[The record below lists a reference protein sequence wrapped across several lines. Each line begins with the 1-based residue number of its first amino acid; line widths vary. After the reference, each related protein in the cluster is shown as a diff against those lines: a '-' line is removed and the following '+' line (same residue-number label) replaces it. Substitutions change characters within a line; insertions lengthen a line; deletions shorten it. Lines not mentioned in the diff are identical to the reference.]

1 MEAVVQV
8 AIEKFIARS
17 RCQHFERDSLCISQ
31 LRSVVVWLLGPRKT
45 LESRTIP
52 RCLDNTPLKR
62 EDRKN
67 RYLS

>member
-8 AIEKFIARS
+8 AIEKFIARVVANIS
-17 RCQHFERDSLCISQ
+17 NSLCISQ

-62 EDRKN
+62 EDRTN